1 MKKTYHQKDLK
12 EKLILKAREVFE
24 AESLKS
30 VTVRRISKEL
40 EVSPMAFYHYFK
52 DLSEFVDQI
61 AVSYIKELDQIS
73 QEAVFDTEIGYPRLY
88 KLGEAYIIYAIQNPK
103 KFLLM
108 FQPKN
113 NSIFDID
120 WQKVDLYRILGQ
132 TVAEIL
138 PQNSSPQEIQVAAIS
153 AWSLVHG
160 FAILV
165 IDGPFSGL
173 QKNPEMLKFMI
184 DKVVK
189 NISFG

>member
-1 MKKTYHQKDLK
+1 
-12 EKLILKAREVFE
+12 
-24 AESLKS
+24 
-30 VTVRRISKEL
+30 
-40 EVSPMAFYHYFK
+40 
-52 DLSEFVDQI
+52 
-61 AVSYIKELDQIS
+61 
-73 QEAVFDTEIGYPRLY
+73 
-88 KLGEAYIIYAIQNPK
+88 
-103 KFLLM
+103 M